1 MGKWMVVGGIVWS
14 LGLLAYA
21 DEPARPA
28 QPAEPAET
36 ARPAESAEPAQPTEP
51 TLAEQA
57 ALHYADSLMDILK
70 QVALRYMRPV
80 SLQELARAAFD
91 GLLLAAEQPPL
102 DEHAGRKLARASPQ
116 QLHETAVRLYLQCKL
131 GSPRDGRDPQALV
144 ASLSHLHTVLDPYC
158 VLVPTDPAERYLA
171 PELQDQRYG
180 VGFDLEMPNEK
191 RPVLVGVSIH
201 SVLPPTRSI
210 RLAPQGPYRIAQ
222 VVPGGPAQK
231 AGLRPGDV
239 LTHVNEQALTAAN
252 AEELFAPWRNELLDP
267 ARRQRPTPLTLDL
280 ERAGRKLRV
289 QLTACEYA
297 VDTVFGLCR
306 TPEEDWDY
314 WLDPAQ
320 KIAYV
325 RLGNLATRTPR
336 ELMQVLLRLQREGM
350 RGLVLDLRWCPGGYL
365 DAAVD
370 VVRLFLREG
379 AIVSVQYPNPR
390 AAPSRG
396 NARHDADNGARM
408 GALFANLP
416 LVVLVNDQTTGG
428 GEIIA
433 AALQDHNRA
442 VIVGTRTTGKASIQ
456 SLMPLGAT
464 LPDLHLK
471 ISEGLFIRPSGRNLQ
486 RYSTSGPG
494 DDWGVRPD
502 LGWRVPLT
510 PALSQH
516 LQRCWLMQSLRPGS
530 SREALPLDDLTI
542 DPQLRMA
549 LRALAVAGSGR

>member
-1 MGKWMVVGGIVWS
+1 MGKWLLVGGVMLS
-14 LGLLAYA
+14 LGLLVYA
-21 DEPARPA
+21 DEPP
-28 QPAEPAET
+28 QPAEKPQPSEMPPPAE
-36 ARPAESAEPAQPTEP
+36 PPQPTEP

-57 ALHYADSLMDILK
+57 ALHYADSLMDVLK

-91 GLLLAAEQPPL
+91 GLLLAANQPPL
-102 DEHAGRKLARASPQ
+102 DEHASRKLARASPQ
-116 QLHETAVRLYLQCKL
+116 ELHEIAVGLHQQAKL
-131 GSPRDGRDPQALV
+131 GSPRDVRDPQALL
-144 ASLSHLHTVLDPYC
+144 ASLGNLHTALDPYC

-191 RPVLVGVSIH
+191 RPVLLGVSIH
-201 SVLPPTRSI
+201 SVLPPTRTI
-210 RLAPQGPYRIAQ
+210 RLAPSGPYRIAQ
-222 VVPGGPAQK
+222 VAPGGPAQK

-239 LTHVNEQALTAAN
+239 LTHVNAQPLTAEN

-267 ARRQRPTPLTLDL
+267 ARRGRPATLTLDVQ
-280 ERAGRKLRV
+280 RAGRAWQVK
-289 QLTACEYA
+289 LTACEYA
-297 VDTVFGLCR
+297 VDTVFGLAR
-306 TPEEDWDY
+306 KPGDDWDY
-314 WLDPAQ
+314 WLDPVQ

-336 ELMQVLLRLQREGM
+336 ELLQVLLALQRQGM

-396 NARHDADNGARM
+396 NARHDADNGTRM
-408 GALFANLP
+408 GTLFAELP
-416 LVVLVNDQTTGG
+416 LVVLVNEHTTGG

-433 AALQDHNRA
+433 AALQDHSRA

-456 SLMPLGAT
+456 SLMPLGPS
-464 LPDLHLK
+464 LPDMQLK

-486 RYSTSGPG
+486 RYSSSGPG

-502 LGWRVPLT
+502 LGQRVPLT
-510 PALSQH
+510 ATLSQH
-516 LQRCWLMQSLRPGS
+516 LRDCWLMQSLRPGA

-542 DPQLRMA
+542 DPQLQAA
-549 LRALAVAGSGR
+549 LRALPTE